1 MISRKAS
8 VRRVLDNRQIR
19 RAEPRQCE
27 LLDKGDSPVPIDTV
41 IVVVIIVAIFSVFA
55 AVLAWGDHQT
65 RRLPVKK

>member
-1 MISRKAS
+1 
-8 VRRVLDNRQIR
+8 
-19 RAEPRQCE
+19 
-27 LLDKGDSPVPIDTV
+27 VPIDTV